1 VLLHALLSGTLP
13 FAASTEAGTYAA
25 ILGAPLDLSSSSSP
39 SSSDEDDDVWR
50 GVSEGAK
57 DLLRA
62 LLRRDPEGRLTAA
75 QALCALR
82 ARMHA
87 CAARVFSSR

>member
-1 VLLHALLSGTLP
+1 VLLHVLLSGTLP

-25 ILGAPLDLSSSSSP
+25 ILGAPLPFLSSSSSAAA
-39 SSSDEDDDVWR
+39 DDDVWR
-50 GVSEGAK
+50 DVSEGAK

-75 QALCALR
+75 QALCACAPLR
-82 ARMHA
+82 
-87 CAARVFSSR
+87 CRVLFRF